1 MPRYFLRSQASPYF
15 LRSYTKNHNLNKT
28 RASSRRQP
36 STPTRKNRKSTSRT
50 TQITSTDDVHKIMIT
65 SEMENEYASN
75 SNKLQ
80 ENVNTDSQYFFADDD
95 YVPTVE
101 EVLNN

>member
-1 MPRYFLRSQASPYF
+1 
-15 LRSYTKNHNLNKT
+15 
-28 RASSRRQP
+28 
-36 STPTRKNRKSTSRT
+36 
-50 TQITSTDDVHKIMIT
+50 MIT

-95 YVPTVE
+95 YFPTVE
-101 EVLNN
+101 EVLNNPTKY